1 MRNVLKMCIWLWQ
14 CLIILRWQNLKH
26 DKAASQNF
34 FLSAVWSVLA
44 YPDMTFFTTDWVESR
59 FFLSG
64 WKQIFFVIVW
74 SVLSHP
80 DVTFFMID
88 WVESSASVWWESTIC
103 KEQSL
108 CSHCYWHCQR
118 VHLWIRRVT
127 LDVGVQGKIPL
138 AGPKHDNW
146 YWSFGC

>member
-1 MRNVLKMCIWLWQ
+1 MFWKCAFGY
-14 CLIILRWQNLKH
+14 
-26 DKAASQNF
+26 DS
-34 FLSAVWSVLA
+34 VWSSWGNKTWSMIKQQVRI
-44 YPDMTFFTTDWVESR
+44 FFSPQFDQFWLTLTW
-59 FFLSG
+59 LSSQLIG
-64 WKQIFFVIVW
+64 WKADFFCQGGKQNFFVIVW

-88 WVESSASVWWESTIC
+88 WVESSASMWWESTIC
-103 KEQSL
+103 EEQSL

-118 VHLWIRRVT
+118 VHLWTRRVT